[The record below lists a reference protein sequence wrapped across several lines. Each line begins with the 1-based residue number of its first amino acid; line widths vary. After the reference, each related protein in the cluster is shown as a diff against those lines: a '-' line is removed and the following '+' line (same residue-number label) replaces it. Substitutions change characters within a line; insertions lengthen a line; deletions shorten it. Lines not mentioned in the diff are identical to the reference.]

1 MNHIDAKSGYGWKLL
16 HEDPLV
22 AVDGRFQLT
31 SQLCSCL
38 VVLLLQMRLVSFY
51 LVWSGINLVQESC
64 ISHVLL
70 DSFGSE
76 GFRNK
81 FAEDLFPM
89 QILMS

>member
-1 MNHIDAKSGYGWKLL
+1 M
-16 HEDPLV
+16 
-22 AVDGRFQLT
+22 DGRFQLT

-38 VVLLLQMRLVSFY
+38 VVLLLQMTLVSFY

-81 FAEDLFPM
+81 FAEDLHWNANLDGDEIFWKM
-89 QILMS
+89 TGAFGS